1 MHVTRI
7 LFSNEDA
14 YFCGDSHQLISMK
27 KFIFR
32 TLFLFTLLLVNNS
45 LVLGQISNKSYPLQS
60 SLYAKQGQ
68 VKIPIIQLETIDL
81 EKVTAEDLIE
91 DEKNEK
97 ATRFGII
104 IQTNIGFE
112 QGAWET
118 LENGDRLWRVHINP
132 QNAKATNLYFD
143 DFYMPIGA
151 TLHVYNPDKT
161 EILGGFGAHNNSEKN
176 VFATALIYGEDI
188 IVEYFEP
195 AAVKNQGRL
204 HISGVNHAYRMV
216 NNPKDTSDYGSS
228 GDCEVNVNCS
238 PEGDGKTEQR
248 DASVRILVVED
259 GSTGWCSGTVLN
271 NANFDCTPY
280 LLTALHCV
288 SGSIAQWVFY
298 FNYQSTDCSNGIETE
313 IPTQTVTGATL
324 LANYNGADWALL
336 QLNSNIPD
344 SYNVFY
350 SGWDISENDFT
361 GGFGI
366 HHPAGD
372 IKKVSTFNSTVSV
385 ISTPE
390 VQSCREV
397 FWDATTNGHGVTEG
411 GSSGSGLFNNNGHLI
426 GTLYGGYSSCSNTSG
441 SDYYGNIA
449 HQGGSS
455 VSRLNDWLNPNN
467 YNITSLDG
475 AYSPCNQNNSEL
487 SNITMPSNYFCG
499 SSVIPKVSILNK
511 SSIPLT
517 SLTINYQVNSEA
529 IQTYNWSGNLNQ
541 NQSELVSLPEILV
554 AADSPL
560 TLQVFTN
567 MPNGS
572 VDVYPENDMLTV
584 ASQPRI
590 VKNLP
595 YSEDFQSGNLPDNMV
610 VYVEP
615 SYGTNWIY
623 DTNANAFQDANLGS
637 SIMMDNYTATTT
649 GTESFLELSVD
660 LSIHTGSNLS
670 FDVAYARYDDT
681 FYDGLELRVSSD
693 CGVTYTTLFSESGST
708 LATAPDASDF
718 FVPNASQWATKTV
731 DLSAYDSLDNLVLAF
746 VNIGG
751 YGQALY
757 LDNILVESSETLS
770 VANNNIEND
779 LKVFPNPTSDIL
791 TIKTSY
797 DIDKIELYDMLG
809 KRVMKKTN
817 SSELN
822 LNSLSDGIYLL
833 EIYINNVRTVKRI
846 IKQ

>member
-1 MHVTRI
+1 MNV
-7 LFSNEDA
+7 FFVS
-14 YFCGDSHQLISMK
+14 
-27 KFIFR
+27 
-32 TLFLFTLLLVNNS
+32 
-45 LVLGQISNKSYPLQS
+45 GQISNPSYPLQS
-60 SLYAKQGQ
+60 ALNTK
-68 VKIPIIQLETIDL
+68 LEQTKVPLIKLEDIDL
-81 EKVTAEDLIE
+81 KKVTTEDVIE

-112 QGAWET
+112 KGVWET
-118 LENGDRLWRVHINP
+118 LANGDRLWRVHINP

-143 DFYMPIGA
+143 DFFMPNGA

-161 EILGGFGAHNNSEKN
+161 EVLGGFGAHNNSEKN

-259 GSTGWCSGTVLN
+259 GSTGWCSGTVMN

-280 LLTALHCV
+280 LLTALHCLSDSSV
-288 SGSIAQWVFY
+288 SDLAQWVFY

-336 QLNSNIPD
+336 ELNSNIPD

-366 HHPAGD
+366 HHPSGD

-426 GTLYGGYSSCSNTSG
+426 GTLWGGSSACSNTSG

-449 HQGGSS
+449 YQGGSS

-541 NQSELVSLPEILV
+541 NQSELVTLPEILV
-554 AADSPL
+554 AEDSPL
-560 TLQVFTN
+560 TMQVFTN

-584 ASQPRI
+584 TSQPRT

-681 FYDGLELRVSSD
+681 FYDGLELRVSTD
-693 CGVTYTTLFSESGST
+693 CGVTYATLFSESGST
-708 LATAPDASDF
+708 LATAPDASNF

-731 DLSAYDSLDNLVLAF
+731 DLSAYDGSDNLIVAF

-757 LDNILVESSETLS
+757 LDNILVESSETLT
-770 VANNNIEND
+770 VIDETINNE
-779 LKVFPNPTSDIL
+779 LLVYPNPTSNKL

-797 DIDKIELYDMLG
+797 DIDKVELYNILG
-809 KRVMKKTN
+809 KKVLESTN
-817 SSELN
+817 LELN
-822 LNSLSDGIYLL
+822 LNPLSDGVYILQIYSGENKL
-833 EIYINNVRTVKRI
+833 IKRI
-846 IKQ
+846 VKQ

>member
-1 MHVTRI
+1 M
-7 LFSNEDA
+7 
-14 YFCGDSHQLISMK
+14 
-27 KFIFR
+27 
-32 TLFLFTLLLVNNS
+32 
-45 LVLGQISNKSYPLQS
+45 
-60 SLYAKQGQ
+60 
-68 VKIPIIQLETIDL
+68 KIPIIQLETIDL

-112 QGAWET
+112 QGVWET

-143 DFYMPIGA
+143 DFYMPVGA

-161 EILGGFGAHNNSEKN
+161 EVLGGFGAHNNSEKN

-188 IVEYFEP
+188 VVEYFEP

-216 NNPKDTSDYGSS
+216 NNPKDASDYGSS

-238 PEGDGKTEQR
+238 PEGDGKIEQR

-259 GSTGWCSGTVLN
+259 GSTGWCSGTVMN

-280 LLTALHCV
+280 LLTALHCLSDSSV
-288 SGSIAQWVFY
+288 SDLAQWVFY

-336 QLNSNIPD
+336 ELNSNIPD

-361 GGFGI
+361 GGYGI

-372 IKKVSTFNSTVSV
+372 IKKVSTFSSTVSV

-397 FWDATTNGHGVTEG
+397 YWDATTNGHGVTEG

-455 VSRLNDWLNPNN
+455 MTSLNDWLNPNN

-475 AYSPCNQNNSEL
+475 AYSPCNVNNSEL
-487 SNITMPSNYFCG
+487 SSIDFPGDNICDIFNTIGP
-499 SSVIPKVSILNK
+499 VVTIVNK
-511 SSIPLT
+511 SSTPLT
-517 SLTINYQVNSEA
+517 SLIINYQFNSGVINA
-529 IQTYNWSGNLNQ
+529 YNWSGSINQ
-541 NQSELVSLPEILV
+541 YQSESVTLPEVPVSTDGL
-554 AADSPL
+554 L
-560 TLQVFTN
+560 TLQVFTE

-572 VDVYPENDMLTV
+572 ADSYPENDALTIT
-584 ASQPRI
+584 SQPRT
-590 VKNLP
+590 VVSLP
-595 YSEDFQSGNLPDNMV
+595 YSEDFQAGNLPNNMV
-610 VYVEP
+610 IYAVP
-615 SYGTNWIY
+615 SYGTDWIY
-623 DTNANAFQDANLGS
+623 DANANAFQDASSGS
-637 SIMMDNYTATTT
+637 SIMMDNYNNDTRSYENFIETV
-649 GTESFLELSVD
+649 VD
-660 LSIHTGSNLS
+660 LSAQTASNLS
-670 FDVAYARYDDT
+670 FDVAYARFNET
-681 FYDGLELRVSSD
+681 FYDGLELRVSTD

-731 DLSAYDSLDNLVLAF
+731 DLSAYDGLDNLVLAF

-779 LKVFPNPTSDIL
+779 LKVFPNPTSDML

-797 DIDKIELYDMLG
+797 DIDKVELYDMLG

>member
-1 MHVTRI
+1 MNV
-7 LFSNEDA
+7 FFVS
-14 YFCGDSHQLISMK
+14 
-27 KFIFR
+27 
-32 TLFLFTLLLVNNS
+32 
-45 LVLGQISNKSYPLQS
+45 GQISNPSYPLQS
-60 SLYAKQGQ
+60 ALNTK
-68 VKIPIIQLETIDL
+68 LEQTKVPLIKLEDIDL
-81 EKVTAEDLIE
+81 KKVTAEDVIE

-112 QGAWET
+112 KGVWET
-118 LENGDRLWRVHINP
+118 LANGDRLWRVHINP

-143 DFYMPIGA
+143 DFFMPNGA

-161 EILGGFGAHNNSEKN
+161 EVLGGFGAHNNSEKN
-176 VFATALIYGEDI
+176 IFATALIYGEDI

-259 GSTGWCSGTVLN
+259 GSTGWCSGTVMN

-280 LLTALHCV
+280 LLTALHCL
-288 SGSIAQWVFY
+288 SGSISQWVFY

-350 SGWDISENDFT
+350 SGWDMSENDFT

-372 IKKVSTFNSTVSV
+372 IKKVSIFNSTVSV

-455 VSRLNDWLNPNN
+455 DSRLNDWLNTSN

-475 AYSPCNQNNSEL
+475 AYSPCSQNNSEL
-487 SNITMPSNYFCG
+487 SNIAIPGNYFCG
-499 SSVIPKVSILNK
+499 SSVIPEVSILNK

-541 NQSELVSLPEILV
+541 NQSEMVTLPEVLV

-560 TLQVFTN
+560 TLQVSTE

-572 VDVYPENDMLTV
+572 IDVYAENDILTIT
-584 ASQPRI
+584 SQPRT
-590 VKNLP
+590 VVSLP
-595 YSEDFQSGNLPDNMV
+595 YSEDFQAGNLPDNMV

-623 DTNANAFQDANLGS
+623 DANVNAFQDASSGS
-637 SIMMDNYTATTT
+637 SIMMDNYNNDTRYYENFIETV
-649 GTESFLELSVD
+649 VD
-660 LSIHTGSNLS
+660 LSAQTASNLS
-670 FDVAYARYDDT
+670 FDVAYARFDDT
-681 FYDGLELRVSSD
+681 FYDGLEVRVSTD

-718 FVPNASQWATKTV
+718 FVPSASQWATKTV
-731 DLSAYDSLDNLVLAF
+731 DLSAYDGSDNLIVTF

-770 VANNNIEND
+770 VIDQTINNE
-779 LKVFPNPTSDIL
+779 LLVYPNPTSNKL

-797 DIDKIELYDMLG
+797 DIDKVELYNILG
-809 KRVMKKTN
+809 KKVMESTN
-817 SSELN
+817 LELT
-822 LNSLSDGIYLL
+822 LNSLSDGVYILQIYSGETKL
-833 EIYINNVRTVKRI
+833 IKRI
-846 IKQ
+846 VKQ